1 MKTKNLSVR
10 RLFLWICIG
19 ALLSMA
25 IITLVLFTI
34 NFEIAVLATG
44 GVLIFAQSC
53 GLLYLH
59 GFLQKGYLYLLL
71 SYVRCLTI

>member
-34 NFEIAVLATG
+34 TFEIAVLATG
-44 GVLIFAQSC
+44 GVLICAILWFVI
-53 GLLYLH
+53 LTRI
-59 GFLQKGYLYLLL
+59 LQKGYLYLLL